1 MTKLLLDTHTFIW
14 WHSEPNKLSKSA
26 LEHLEDKTN
35 RLLFSTVIAWEMQIK
50 SQLGKLKLNTSLKE
64 IITRQQQINAIQILP
79 VELTHVLALEK
90 LPDYHKDPFDRLLVA
105 QANIE
110 DAILVSRD
118 NCFTQYLV
126 KLLW

>member
-64 IITRQQQINAIQILP
+64 IITRQQQINAIPILP